1 MITCEEATRLMSE
14 SLDRKLPIGKRIGL
28 RMHLLMCR
36 LCPRFWRQML
46 LLRNA
51 ANQYREE
58 KEREVLSPSDRLS
71 LEAKEKIKQAL
82 KTHSESKSNP

>member
-36 LCPRFWRQML
+36 LCPRFWRQL
-46 LLRNA
+46 LLLKNA
-51 ANQYREE
+51 ADLYKKGVEE
-58 KEREVLSPSDRLS
+58 DVSISLSAETR
-71 LEAKEKIKQAL
+71 EKIKNL
-82 KTHSESKSNP
+82 LEINSEKKDSIPS

>member
-36 LCPRFWRQML
+36 LCPRFWRQL
-46 LLRNA
+46 LLLKNA
-51 ANQYREE
+51 TDLYKKGMEEDMSISLPAETREKMKNLFETNSE
-58 KEREVLSPSDRLS
+58 KKDSIPS
-71 LEAKEKIKQAL
+71 
-82 KTHSESKSNP
+82 